1 MRIAKLGL
9 AFVSVFAVAADIPVT
24 RSATPVEIEGE
35 FKLKAGGL
43 IDLAL
48 ETMTFAGH
56 MSHLGLFTCEGTF
69 DAGTLNFNGRITDG
83 RGYLGYVYMTLVP
96 QTDGVYQATFFFFD
110 QLSWFQNLRTVGS
123 GVIRVDPDSMFTM
136 EILGTS
142 WRIPCPQNRC
152 LG

>member
-1 MRIAKLGL
+1 MRPLG
-9 AFVSVFAVAADIPVT
+9 
-24 RSATPVEIEGE
+24 
-35 FKLKAGGL
+35 
-43 IDLAL
+43 
-48 ETMTFAGH
+48 ETV
-56 MSHLGLFTCEGTF
+56 MSI
-69 DAGTLNFNGRITDG
+69 AGTLNFNGRITDG

-110 QLSWFQNLRTVGS
+110 QLSWFQNLRAVGS